1 MKKKILY
8 YAAALIFIAPYANA
22 AHLKDN
28 LLIAAKL
35 DGAQE
40 VPAVTTNAQGVASLM
55 LNATR
60 DTLCVKVSVTGLSG
74 PITAVHIHEGDM
86 GIVGGV
92 FKDLLPFVSGNQIST
107 LLTGKDISALNISK
121 FLSGKFY
128 INVHTAAHPNGE
140 IRGQLNLETDWS
152 FPVMLS
158 GTNEVPAI
166 VTAAYGVGVFNLSKD
181 LSQIKFNVV
190 TQGLSGAIT
199 ASHLHF
205 GAVGK
210 NGGVNID
217 LATYIH
223 GNVITGII
231 NAPSKQLIDSL
242 MMSKVYMNVHTAAN
256 ANGEIR
262 SQLMTSAKYLYFDA
276 ALDSAQVFPKHTLT
290 AAKGAATIKLNT
302 TYDTLWYDI
311 ATTGLTGAITAAHFH
326 NGDLAVNGGVEIDL
340 MSHVT
345 GNRIMGTITGSAL
358 TTTLINKFLM
368 GTIYVNVH
376 TAAHPDGE
384 IRGQVYRLAREG
396 YTLGLD
402 GSQEVPP
409 VMTAAKGFGVVS
421 ISRDEN
427 NAHYMF
433 VANGLSG
440 AATGAHFHKEVK
452 GKSGGVLYNLTSMY
466 KNNGAF
472 GFWSSTDTTLAFT
485 PAHSLLF
492 RMDSVY
498 VNVHT
503 AAHPDGE
510 IRGQVMG
517 GFKCSDFATGISKN
531 ESAISNF
538 ELYPNPATD
547 AINLN
552 FKAVSSTTSSLVIYN
567 VVGKVVYNQ
576 VIKLNT
582 GNNTQVIDLKALPNG
597 MYFARIMDADKQ
609 VIQKF
614 IKQ

>member
-1 MKKKILY
+1 MRKKILY
-8 YAAALIFIAPYANA
+8 CAAALYLLAPNANA
-22 AHLKDN
+22 SHLKDN
-28 LLIAAKL
+28 LLITAQL
-35 DGAQE
+35 NGAQE
-40 VPAVTTNAQGVASLM
+40 VPAVTTNAQGVASLL

-60 DTLCVKVSVTGLSG
+60 DTLCVKISVTGLSG
-74 PITAVHIHEGDM
+74 PITAVDIHEGDM
-86 GIVGGV
+86 GINGGV
-92 FKDLLPFVSGNQIST
+92 FKDLMPFKSGNQIST
-107 LLTGKDISALNISK
+107 ILTGTDVSALNISK

-128 INVHTAAHPNGE
+128 INVHTAANPNGE

-158 GTNEVPAI
+158 GANEVPAV

-205 GAVGK
+205 GALGT
-210 NGGVNID
+210 NGGVAID
-217 LATYIH
+217 LMSYIH
-223 GNVITGII
+223 GNVISGVI

-242 MMSKVYMNVHTAAN
+242 IMSKVYMNVHTSAN
-256 ANGEIR
+256 ANGEVR
-262 SQLMTSAKYLYFDA
+262 SQLMNNKKYLYFDA
-276 ALDSAQVFPKHTLT
+276 ALDSAQVAPTHTLT

-311 ATTGLTGAITAAHFH
+311 AITGLTGAITAAHFH
-326 NGDLAVNGGVEIDL
+326 NADLGVNGGVEIDL
-340 MSHVT
+340 MSNIS

-368 GTIYVNVH
+368 GTIYVNIH
-376 TAAHPDGE
+376 TAANPDGE

-396 YTLGLD
+396 YTFGLN

-409 VMTAAKGFGVVS
+409 VMTAAKGFGIVS
-421 ISRDEN
+421 ISRNED

-433 VANGLSG
+433 VADSLSG
-440 AATGAHFHKEVK
+440 VATGAHFHKEVT
-452 GKSGGVLYNLTSMY
+452 GKAGGVLYALTPIYM
-466 KNNGAF
+466 NNGAF
-472 GFWSSTDTTLAFT
+472 GFWSSTDTILAFT

-510 IRGQVMG
+510 IRGQVIG
-517 GFKCSDFATGISKN
+517 GFKCYDITTGISKN
-531 ESAISNF
+531 ESLISNLV
-538 ELYPNPATD
+538 LYPNPATD
-547 AINLN
+547 AIHLN
-552 FKAVSSTTSSLVIYN
+552 FNAMAGKTTSLVIYN
-567 VVGKVVYNQ
+567 AVGRTVYDQ
-576 VIKLNT
+576 QIKSIA
-582 GNNTQVIDLKALPNG
+582 GNNTRIIDLKALPSG
-597 MYFARIMDADKQ
+597 MYFAKIMDADKQ
-609 VIQKF
+609 IVEKF